1 MQNCPGGPLP
11 TVQDQDTSLIRL
23 DVVPRASRAQLIH
36 LSCDPSAIR
45 RLADL
50 GIVVGA
56 VLFLQ
61 RSAPL
66 SGPVV
71 VDVQGSQ
78 VALGRRLAS
87 QMMVR
92 ILP

>member
-1 MQNCPGGPLP
+1 MNNSPGGLLQTEEDQNTSSIWLDTLP
-11 TVQDQDTSLIRL
+11 K
-23 DVVPRASRAQLIH
+23 ASRAEVVRL
-36 LSCDPSAIR
+36 LCDPPTIR

-56 VLFLQ
+56 VLSLH

-66 SGPVV
+66 GGPVV
-71 VDVQGSQ
+71 VGVQGSQ
-78 VALGRRLAS
+78 VALGRQLAR

>member
-1 MQNCPGGPLP
+1 MNNCAGGPSQ
-11 TVQDQDTSLIRL
+11 TTEDQDTSFLFL
-23 DVVPRASRAQLIH
+23 DALPVASRAELVR
-36 LSCDPSAIR
+36 LSCDSSTIC

-56 VLFLQ
+56 VLSLQ

-66 SGPVV
+66 GGPVV

-78 VALGRRLAS
+78 VALGRRLAH

>member
-1 MQNCPGGPLP
+1 MLNCPGAPFP
-11 TVQDQDTSLIRL
+11 TPQDPGASLIPLAAVPGAGRAEIVRL
-23 DVVPRASRAQLIH
+23 F
-36 LSCDPSAIR
+36 CDPSTMR

-56 VLFLQ
+56 VLSLQ

-66 SGPVV
+66 GGPVI
-71 VDVQGSQ
+71 VDVQGSH

-87 QMMVR
+87 QMAVR
-92 ILP
+92 VLP